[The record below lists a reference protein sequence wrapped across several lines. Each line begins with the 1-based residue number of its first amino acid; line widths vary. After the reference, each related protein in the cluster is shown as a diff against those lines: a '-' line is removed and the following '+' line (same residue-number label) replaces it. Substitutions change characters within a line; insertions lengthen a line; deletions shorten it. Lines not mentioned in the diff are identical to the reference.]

1 VSLSA
6 KMKNL
11 KRNELLSIVFYIV
24 SGILLL
30 AALPFSN
37 YPPHLGLIGIVSLI
51 TAYSLFLKRAWA
63 PWLVAVLLIV
73 NSVFSIYTLAAAG
86 FSNLLV
92 GLSMI
97 GLLVLTW
104 LVSIYL
110 LLLKNRN

>member
-1 VSLSA
+1 VSIQARIHKLE
-6 KMKNL
+6 
-11 KRNELLSIVFYIV
+11 RNELLSIAFYIV

-30 AALPFSN
+30 VALPFTN
-37 YPPHLGLIGIVSLI
+37 YAPHLGFLGIVSII
-51 TAYSLFLKRAWA
+51 TAYSLFVKRAWA

-92 GLSMI
+92 GLSMV

-110 LLLKNRN
+110 LLLKNRS